1 MTVMMEFLGALV
13 GTLLSW
19 IGVALLLGGAIAWYI
34 LTVLLAQLFYN
45 GNGKSAAN
53 TAIWAAFFVLL
64 IGGFV
69 FLYWLFGDQ
78 WEIIAAIVLIGA
90 ILPLVLAVLLTVSE

>member
-1 MTVMMEFLGALV
+1 MMEFIGALV
-13 GTLLSW
+13 GMLFTW
-19 IGVALLLGGAIAWYI
+19 IGVAILLGSAIAWYI

-64 IGGFV
+64 IGGSV

-78 WEIIAAIVLIGA
+78 WATIGAIVLIAA